1 MQKELHDF
9 TIKQTWENLEMEL
22 WELLKNKQ
30 KINVDAFLSER
41 GITKE
46 VLAYSKNGR
55 FISHFQQYIVYLY
68 CLNGDYQKA
77 VDFIRIV
84 AEFDCYHGAERI
96 FSIVGVFI
104 YEPKFGLEKSPYIN
118 YLHEELKQSKEWKNY
133 LKTLEYNPFKLDEY
147 HYDEA
152 YFAEKPIFYL
162 NKTTLALKKSKCFF
176 TGKKLIKGDCV
187 YKVNWNQDDYHYFV
201 EEALENY
208 PSLKE
213 NVYKYENNLYKITDF
228 SNHFTNVW
236 VNQLLNTKQSTVDL
250 LLDIIVYGYQAAAPY
265 ELHSIYDFKDFE
277 ESKRQVY
284 EAMGIK
290 YIQLLW
296 VLLKCG
302 YEQVLLDK
310 INQYPLYYGI
320 TLLVFDYPYLQE
332 QVIKKLNIEGLEET
346 YLLTRKPNLGI
357 KSIKKL
363 AGFGRGNSTFL
374 DALSISLQRYE
385 YHLWAAYVYTPY
397 LGNVQW
403 GQHFKGKR
411 GSQFYYLYI
420 YHPEKM
426 PILNECLIK
435 RKLPSGISSGGWSQ
449 YENLDSLY
457 STIIYYLTVTN
468 QTENFKFW
476 SDERV
481 MRRSSL
487 NRDKIR
493 QNVIKLG
500 MM

>member
-1 MQKELHDF
+1 
-9 TIKQTWENLEMEL
+9 
-22 WELLKNKQ
+22 
-30 KINVDAFLSER
+30 
-41 GITKE
+41 
-46 VLAYSKNGR
+46 
-55 FISHFQQYIVYLY
+55 
-68 CLNGDYQKA
+68 
-77 VDFIRIV
+77 
-84 AEFDCYHGAERI
+84 
-96 FSIVGVFI
+96 
-104 YEPKFGLEKSPYIN
+104 
-118 YLHEELKQSKEWKNY
+118 
-133 LKTLEYNPFKLDEY
+133 
-147 HYDEA
+147 
-152 YFAEKPIFYL
+152 
-162 NKTTLALKKSKCFF
+162 
-176 TGKKLIKGDCV
+176 
-187 YKVNWNQDDYHYFV
+187 
-201 EEALENY
+201 
-208 PSLKE
+208 
-213 NVYKYENNLYKITDF
+213 
-228 SNHFTNVW
+228 
-236 VNQLLNTKQSTVDL
+236 
-250 LLDIIVYGYQAAAPY
+250 VYGYQAPAPY

-284 EAMGIK
+284 EASGIK

-363 AGFGRGNSTFL
+363 ADFGRGNSTFL

-435 RKLPSGISSGGWSQ
+435 RKLPSGIS
-449 YENLDSLY
+449 
-457 STIIYYLTVTN
+457 
-468 QTENFKFW
+468 
-476 SDERV
+476 
-481 MRRSSL
+481 
-487 NRDKIR
+487 
-493 QNVIKLG
+493 
-500 MM
+500 